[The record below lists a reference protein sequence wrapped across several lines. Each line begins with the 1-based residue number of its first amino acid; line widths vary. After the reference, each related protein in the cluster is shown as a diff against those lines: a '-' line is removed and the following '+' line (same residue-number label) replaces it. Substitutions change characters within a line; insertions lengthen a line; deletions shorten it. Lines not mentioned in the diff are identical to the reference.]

1 MKGSEMERVSF
12 AKHKGRDILIVDLSE
27 SKNADDNIAVLD
39 KARAVIDIQAPK
51 SLLILTNVTNAHYDP
66 RAADAMKKYSAANT
80 PYIKAS
86 AVVGVTGIRR
96 VIYQAIVKITGRQI
110 STFESADEALDWLA
124 SQP

>member
-1 MKGSEMERVSF
+1 MERVSF